1 MWKAEVKVRGDAGR
15 MPTAERLWGP
25 PVHGSDTPLLLLLRA
40 SLRCEICSAVRG
52 QGTCPV
58 RLERTRA
65 QLCRGRKFAP
75 GHTKVTAR
83 ERIQSSRVTAHVL
96 ARVTDA
102 TKSPLTLLDTN
113 VVDGLSR
120 MAQRGAGPCG
130 LPIQVSGANDV
141 IALLGRFWEPHDF
154 ASKVL
159 SDNDPDD

>member
-1 MWKAEVKVRGDAGR
+1 M
-15 MPTAERLWGP
+15 TAERDSMTLNEVSVPALG
-25 PVHGSDTPLLLLLRA
+25 VEERSDEAP
-40 SLRCEICSAVRG
+40 
-52 QGTCPV
+52 
-58 RLERTRA
+58 TRA

-75 GHTKVTAR
+75 GHTRVTAR
-83 ERIQSSRVTAHVL
+83 ERIQSSRLTAHVL